1 MTTTELPAMRPAEF
15 RTRLDALGVSR
26 DFVADRAGITRLV
39 VFRNQDE
46 GRKRDV
52 NPRLVE
58 VLLDLERE
66 FGAAVAAIALD
77 AEGADLQVLP
87 RYATEAEWNHAVPE
101 LPGWPFSVQPHL
113 LAAVQRRLGGRVTI
127 EYAPQ

>member
-1 MTTTELPAMRPAEF
+1 MTTTAPPAMRPAEF
-15 RTRLDALGVSR
+15 RTRLDALGIDR
-26 DFVADRAGITRLV
+26 PFFAERAGVARTV

-66 FGAAVAAIALD
+66 FGTAVAAMALD
-77 AEGADLQVLP
+77 AEGADLKVLP

-101 LPGWPFSVQPHL
+101 LDGWPFSTQPHL
-113 LAAVQRRLGGRVTI
+113 LSAVQRRLGGRVTI
-127 EYAPQ
+127 EYAQ